1 VSARPA
7 AGPLAVAAG
16 VVGLGLVLLVGAF
29 RISGEAAYAG
39 VGPRAF
45 PLVIGGALTLLG
57 LVLAVALFRG
67 LVIAP
72 ESGEDVDASLEADL
86 RPIGWIVAGLA
97 LAVFLLERA
106 GFPITAALLFTV
118 TARAFGSRRLLRDAV
133 LGLVVATATYLVFA
147 RGLGVSLPGGPL
159 G

>member
-1 VSARPA
+1 VRQ

-45 PLVIGGALTLLG
+45 PVLVGGALTLLG
-57 LVLAVALFRG
+57 LILAVAIARG
-67 LVIAP
+67 MVLTP
-72 ESGEDVDASLEADL
+72 ESGEDVDATLEADL
-86 RPIGWIVAGLA
+86 WPLAWIVAGLV
-97 LAVFLLERA
+97 LSVVLLERA
-106 GFPITAALLFTV
+106 GFHVTGALLFTL
-118 TARAFGSRRLLRDAV
+118 TARAFGSRRLGRNALI
-133 LGLVVATATYLVFA
+133 GLLVATATYVVFA
-147 RGLGVSLPGGPL
+147 RGLGVSLPGGPF

>member
-1 VSARPA
+1 VRQ

-45 PLVIGGALTLLG
+45 PVLVGGALALLG
-57 LVLAVALFRG
+57 LILAVAIRRG
-67 LVIAP
+67 LVLTP
-72 ESGEDVDASLEADL
+72 EGGEDVDATMEADL
-86 RPIGWIVAGLA
+86 RPLAWIGAGLV
-97 LAVFLLERA
+97 LSIVLLERA
-106 GFPITAALLFTV
+106 GFPLTGALLFTL
-118 TARAFGSRRLLRDAV
+118 TARAFGSRRLVRDA
-133 LGLVVATATYLVFA
+133 LIGLLVATATYVVFA

>member
-1 VSARPA
+1 MRQ

-16 VVGLGLVLLVGAF
+16 VIGLGLVLLVGAF

-45 PLVIGGALTLLG
+45 PVLVGGALTLLG
-57 LVLAVALFRG
+57 LILAVAIWRG
-67 LVIAP
+67 MVLTP
-72 ESGEDVDASLEADL
+72 ESGEDVDATLEADL
-86 RPIGWIVAGLA
+86 RPLGWIVAGLV
-97 LAVFLLERA
+97 LSVVLLERA
-106 GFPITAALLFTV
+106 GFPVTGALLFTV
-118 TARAFGSRRLLRDAV
+118 TARAFGSRRLVRNALI
-133 LGLVVATATYLVFA
+133 GLLVATATYVVFA

>member
-1 VSARPA
+1 VRQ

-45 PLVIGGALTLLG
+45 PVLVGGALALLGVILAVAIRRG
-57 LVLAVALFRG
+57 LVLT
-67 LVIAP
+67 P
-72 ESGEDVDASLEADL
+72 EGGEDVDATMEADL
-86 RPIGWIVAGLA
+86 RPLAWIGAGLV
-97 LAVFLLERA
+97 LSIVLLERA
-106 GFPITAALLFTV
+106 GFPLTGALLFTL
-118 TARAFGSRRLLRDAV
+118 TARAFGSRRLVRDA
-133 LGLVVATATYLVFA
+133 LIGLLVATATYVVFA

>member
-1 VSARPA
+1 VRQ

-45 PLVIGGALTLLG
+45 PVLVGGALALLGVILAVAIRRG
-57 LVLAVALFRG
+57 LVLT
-67 LVIAP
+67 P
-72 ESGEDVDASLEADL
+72 ESGEDVDATMEADL
-86 RPIGWIVAGLA
+86 RPLAWIGAGLV
-97 LAVFLLERA
+97 LSIVLLERA
-106 GFPITAALLFTV
+106 GFPLTGALLFTL
-118 TARAFGSRRLLRDAV
+118 TARAFGSRRLVRDA
-133 LGLVVATATYLVFA
+133 LIGLLVATATYVVFA